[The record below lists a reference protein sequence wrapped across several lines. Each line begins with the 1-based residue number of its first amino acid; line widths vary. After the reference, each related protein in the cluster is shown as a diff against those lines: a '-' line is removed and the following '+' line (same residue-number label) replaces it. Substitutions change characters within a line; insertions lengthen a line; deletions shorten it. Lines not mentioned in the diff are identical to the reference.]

1 MGQGAGRSEES
12 TEAEGWPGWADRE
25 RVEGTCGV
33 NGAEAEGLTCL
44 ALAVTPIPVT
54 PRSSNVRE
62 GGSPGKHGAGPRAPE
77 P

>member
-1 MGQGAGRSEES
+1 MGVGQGAGRSEES

-44 ALAVTPIPVT
+44 ALAVTP
-54 PRSSNVRE
+54 
-62 GGSPGKHGAGPRAPE
+62 
-77 P
+77 